1 MEAGLLG
8 EYGAGK
14 LDWSS
19 PCGITSLSEEAV
31 KETRTIPRAGAMH
44 RRGFRSNGNA
54 GNKKN
59 AYLGL
64 KASAAASCSSRIGGE
79 TPVARATRRNM
90 LEAFDCTSLIHR
102 HLEMF

>member
-1 MEAGLLG
+1 
-8 EYGAGK
+8 
-14 LDWSS
+14 
-19 PCGITSLSEEAV
+19 
-31 KETRTIPRAGAMH
+31 MH

-79 TPVARATRRNM
+79 TPIAMATRRNM
-90 LEAFDCTSLIHR
+90 LETFGCTSLIHR